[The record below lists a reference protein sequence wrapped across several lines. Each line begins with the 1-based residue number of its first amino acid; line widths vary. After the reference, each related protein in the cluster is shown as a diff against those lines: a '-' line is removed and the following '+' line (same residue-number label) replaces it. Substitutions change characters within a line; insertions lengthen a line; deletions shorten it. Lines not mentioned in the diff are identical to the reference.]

1 MLLHARAVDD
11 PDWQK
16 ARAMVEQ
23 ELGPA
28 KVPTQTKL
36 TVVLDK
42 SAPWR
47 SRWEQGERLTGVPEL
62 DDILLAYDIQIESGL
77 FPDSGYY
84 HVIVPREVNA
94 YALENH
100 LAKASR
106 SLGLI
111 SGWDLYAWGNSFQFG
126 YGSAVR
132 PQSRLGGWSLGY
144 YVGRGDCLA
153 GCIYGR
159 AFTFSV
165 ADDGATFLSSV
176 RGDPLPD
183 SLYSQR

>member
-1 MLLHARAVDD
+1 
-11 PDWQK
+11 
-16 ARAMVEQ
+16 MVEQ

-111 SGWDLYAWGNSFQFG
+111 Q
-126 YGSAVR
+126 
-132 PQSRLGGWSLGY
+132 
-144 YVGRGDCLA
+144 A
-153 GCIYGR
+153 GIC
-159 AFTFSV
+159 TP
-165 ADDGATFLSSV
+165 GATASSSAMV
-176 RGDPLPD
+176 VLCAPRAGSVDGRSATTSAGVTVSPAASTGAPSHSR
-183 SLYSQR
+183 SLTMALRSSAASGVIRSLTPYIPNDKFA